1 MIVNAMFTSWLASL
15 NLVSVIRILP
25 VLTST
30 RQKMT
35 HEAKKGTFLPAV
47 LHSIVREKSEDH
59 AQFKRTPWFSIRPLD
74 RKLIPRLYL
83 L

>member
-25 VLTST
+25 VSTLT

-35 HEAKKGTFLPAV
+35 NEAKRGTFSPAV
-47 LHSIVREKSEDH
+47 LHSIVQIK
-59 AQFKRTPWFSIRPLD
+59 
-74 RKLIPRLYL
+74 
-83 L
+83 

>member
-25 VLTST
+25 VSTST

-35 HEAKKGTFLPAV
+35 HEAKRGTLYSAV
-47 LHSIVREKSEDH
+47 LHSMVQIK
-59 AQFKRTPWFSIRPLD
+59 
-74 RKLIPRLYL
+74 
-83 L
+83 

>member
-25 VLTST
+25 VSTST

-35 HEAKKGTFLPAV
+35 NEAKRGKLSPAV
-47 LHSIVREKSEDH
+47 LHSIVQIKFRSC
-59 AQFKRTPWFSIRPLD
+59 SIQKNSLVQHTTS
-74 RKLIPRLYL
+74 
-83 L
+83 